1 MTIKLLI
8 LKTGENIISKVKE
21 GYLEDKFICY
31 VLENPCI
38 ISYNSQNLNSSISNK
53 LNIILQCWPILSKDT
68 TVELPPDS
76 VITIV
81 EPKDEVKNI
90 YETQVLEIEKNEIN
104 QIDLL
109 DESANFN
116 QSDRRSCY

>member
-21 GYLEDKFICY
+21 GHLEDKFICY

-38 ISYNSQNLNSSISNK
+38 ISYNSQSLNSSISNK

-109 DESANFN
+109 DESASLS
-116 QSDRRSCY
+116 QPD